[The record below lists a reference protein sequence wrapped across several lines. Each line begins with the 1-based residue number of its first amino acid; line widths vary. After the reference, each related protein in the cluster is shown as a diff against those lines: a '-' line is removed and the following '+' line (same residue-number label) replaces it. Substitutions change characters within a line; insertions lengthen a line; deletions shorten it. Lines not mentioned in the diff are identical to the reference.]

1 MADAAVLA
9 CAALF
14 GAAAGSFLNVCI
26 SRTPRGES
34 VVRPRSRCPACRAKI
49 RWFDNLPLVSWAL
62 LRAKCRDCTGRISWR
77 YPAIELATLGIWVG
91 MAIRFEASAAALV
104 GAVLFTLLLGIAVT
118 DARHYL
124 IPDPL
129 SLGGLAVGM
138 AASFLPGLTTP
149 LSALAGAGLGFGV
162 LFIVGRLGERVFGK
176 PALGDGDMKMMA
188 MVGALLGPVGALLT
202 IFLGALAGSIVFG
215 PVSLRTGKPVP
226 FGTFLAVGAAV
237 SFLFGDALV
246 DAYVRLVTPPGS
258 AHPAG

>member
-1 MADAAVLA
+1 MADPAVLV
-9 CAALF
+9 CAALL

-34 VVRPRSRCPACRAKI
+34 VVRPPSRCPACGARI
-49 RWFDNLPLVSWAL
+49 RWFDNLPLASWAL
-62 LRAKCRDCTGRISWR
+62 LRAKCRHCAGGISWR
-77 YPAIELATLGIWVG
+77 YPVIELAGLGIWVG
-91 MAIRFEASAAALV
+91 MAMRFGVSSPGLV
-104 GAVLFTLLLGIAVT
+104 GAVLFSLLLGIAVT

-129 SLGGLAVGM
+129 SLGGLAAGL

-149 LSALAGAGLGFGV
+149 LSALSGAALGFGV
-162 LFIVGRLGERVFGK
+162 LFIIGRVGERVFGK

-188 MVGALLGPVGALLT
+188 MVGAFLGPAGALLT

-215 PVSLRTGKPVP
+215 PISLRTGKPVP

-237 SFLFGDALV
+237 SFLFGEALV
-246 DAYVRLVTPPGS
+246 DGYVSFVTRTG
-258 AHPAG
+258 PAGPAH

>member
-1 MADAAVLA
+1 MADPVVLA
-9 CAALF
+9 CAALL

-34 VVRPRSRCPACRAKI
+34 VVRPHSRCPACGAQI

-62 LRAKCRDCTGRISWR
+62 LRAKCRHCAGRISWR
-77 YPAIELATLGIWVG
+77 YPVIELAGLGIWVG
-91 MAIRFEASAAALV
+91 MAMRFGVSASGLV
-104 GAVLFTLLLGIAVT
+104 GAVLFSLLLGIAVT

-129 SLGGLAVGM
+129 SLGGLAAGM

-149 LSALAGAGLGFGV
+149 LSALAGAALGFGV

-188 MVGALLGPVGALLT
+188 MVGAFLGPAGALLT

-215 PVSLRTGKPVP
+215 PISLRTGKPVP

-246 DAYVRLVTPPGS
+246 GGYLSLVTPTG
-258 AHPAG
+258 PAGPAH